1 MPRASASLTTGLTK
15 KIGQRTQTYVKKV
28 RKNLDS
34 DYIYRSVHTVDD
46 ARLFNRA
53 SMGFIQNLLRKL
65 ERCFFY
71 DPVSSDPAARGD
83 NLVLVF

>member
-1 MPRASASLTTGLTK
+1 MPVARPAVSHAASFCD
-15 KIGQRTQTYVKKV
+15 
-28 RKNLDS
+28 DS